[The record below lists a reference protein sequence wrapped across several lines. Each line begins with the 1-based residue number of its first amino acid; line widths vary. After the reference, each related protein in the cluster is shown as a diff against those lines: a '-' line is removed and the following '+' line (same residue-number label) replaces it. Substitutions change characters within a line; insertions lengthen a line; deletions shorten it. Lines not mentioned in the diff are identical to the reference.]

1 MYLRFERF
9 ARGNLLLTK
18 SITGDDYMSVEV
30 DKDTIKLKIKVDD
43 YFGDVSV
50 KYEEI
55 DSSWVHMEIKQQQ
68 TSWQI
73 DVNGEKR
80 TLILPDVPD
89 EICKDHLHIGNI
101 EV

>member
-1 MYLRFERF
+1 MRLERF
-9 ARGNLLLTK
+9 ASGNLLLAK
-18 SITGDDYMSVEV
+18 STSGDDYMSVDV
-30 DKDTIKLKIKVDD
+30 YKDTITLKIRVDD
-43 YFGDVSV
+43 YFGDVSI

-55 DSSWVHMEIKQQQ
+55 DSSWVHVEIKQQQ
-68 TSWQI
+68 TSWKI

-89 EICKDHLHIGNI
+89 EICNDHLYIGNI